1 LQCIEDDKALRLI
14 PQRLLRF
21 PQALF
26 RKPRPFQFGVAPPE

>member
-1 LQCIEDDKALRLI
+1 LQCIEGDKALRLI

-26 RKPRPFQFGVAPPE
+26 RKPWPFQFGVAPPE